1 MKPSYGPDSGTVGLA
16 GLFAGKRRT
25 RTQAM
30 MCQSAQYLYQA
41 LPWGTAKDA
50 IARDVFRVFRHVRG
64 RYASVG
70 SFAYALKDLTATRAP
85 IASPLAA
92 RCKQNQTPT
101 QVIMLDV
108 ARFILANSAQ
118 HVSKWDVAKRVFDL
132 FQNVKGCY
140 ATWRAF
146 YKMVK
151 RLG

>member
-1 MKPSYGPDSGTVGLA
+1 MNQKYGPDSGTVGLA

-70 SFAYALKDLTATRAP
+70 SFAYALKDLTATRVRALDTH
-85 IASPLAA
+85 IHN
-92 RCKQNQTPT
+92 NQTAT
-101 QVIMLDV
+101 QRLMREV
-108 ARFILANSAQ
+108 ALFILAHSEAKT
-118 HVSKWDVAKRVFDL
+118 SKRAIAHSVFKLFAKVEGGYRSVKKFYEVVLRV
-132 FQNVKGCY
+132 G
-140 ATWRAF
+140 
-146 YKMVK
+146 
-151 RLG
+151 

>member
-1 MKPSYGPDSGTVGLA
+1 MNQKYGPDSGTVGLA

-108 ARFILANSAQ
+108 ARFILANSEQ
-118 HVSKWDVAKRVFDL
+118 HVSKRSVAQKVYSL
-132 FQNVKGCY
+132 FQNVSGRYESEAVFCQV
-140 ATWRAF
+140 
-146 YKMVK
+146 VK
-151 RLG
+151 CLG